1 MAYIG
6 VGLSDIQQIDKLDT
20 ITLSTSTNTYN
31 LTKGGVAFTPLSPF
45 NIICSINGVVQY
57 GNFTTSTSSIT
68 FTGVTFAATDTM
80 DWILHIGNGVQ
91 LQPNDGSVTAA
102 KLSTT
107 GIAAGNVFKVNDAGT
122 GWELGNASSAEVY
135 GFETYSEASTI
146 YKTVTASGGKYYID
160 GVEQDT
166 LELFE
171 GNTYVFTHPSAHPFR
186 FATAADAAGS
196 TEYTTGVTVN
206 SATQVTIVVASG
218 APTLYYYCS
227 SHSGMGGQANTPAPI
242 KKKLRVITTNQG
254 QDNITQSQYANFDD
268 VLFSASGFTFSLS
281 NGDLIAT
288 I

>member
-102 KLSTT
+102 
-107 GIAAGNVFKVNDAGT
+107 N
-122 GWELGNASSAEVY
+122 
-135 GFETYSEASTI
+135 
-146 YKTVTASGGKYYID
+146 
-160 GVEQDT
+160 
-166 LELFE
+166 
-171 GNTYVFTHPSAHPFR
+171 
-186 FATAADAAGS
+186 
-196 TEYTTGVTVN
+196 
-206 SATQVTIVVASG
+206 
-218 APTLYYYCS
+218 
-227 SHSGMGGQANTPAPI
+227 
-242 KKKLRVITTNQG
+242 
-254 QDNITQSQYANFDD
+254 
-268 VLFSASGFTFSLS
+268 
-281 NGDLIAT
+281 
-288 I
+288 